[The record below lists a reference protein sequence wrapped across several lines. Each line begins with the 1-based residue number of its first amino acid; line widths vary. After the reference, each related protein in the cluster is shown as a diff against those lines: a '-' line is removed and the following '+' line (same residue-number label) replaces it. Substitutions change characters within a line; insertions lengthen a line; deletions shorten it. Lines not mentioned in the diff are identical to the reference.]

1 MCSVLYGQKTAEYF
15 LENAQSLKTPQNGL
29 RKKHLHMTKD
39 VSMNT
44 FNMYPL
50 WDSAI
55 KHHLKDNSDQTFN
68 WSSNTVIC

>member
-1 MCSVLYGQKTAEYF
+1 
-15 LENAQSLKTPQNGL
+15 
-29 RKKHLHMTKD
+29 MTED

-55 KHHLKDNSDQTFN
+55 KHHLKDNSAQTF
-68 WSSNTVIC
+68 